1 MSVRGLQTV
10 RGAAVLT
17 VWARTTVSA
26 RRATGWSEAGDAK
39 VSVFKALSSENR
51 VSSVILLVTHIQYR
65 INESAV

>member
-39 VSVFKALSSENR
+39 VSVFKQICFIHRVFALF
-51 VSSVILLVTHIQYR
+51 VFYLP
-65 INESAV
+65 